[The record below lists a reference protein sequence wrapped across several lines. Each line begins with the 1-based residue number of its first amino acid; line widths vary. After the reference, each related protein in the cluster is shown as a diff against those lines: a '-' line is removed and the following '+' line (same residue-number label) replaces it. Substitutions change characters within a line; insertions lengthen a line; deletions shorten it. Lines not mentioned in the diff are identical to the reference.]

1 MRHRNASP
9 RLFIGVA
16 SSYPRVMFST
26 TDVVHRMARR
36 LATVRGP
43 GPFVSKMPRGAVECM
58 SVMLRES
65 RSRSTTDSDLV
76 VCKQEGD

>member
-1 MRHRNASP
+1 VHRDA
-9 RLFIGVA
+9 RGV
-16 SSYPRVMFST
+16 FL
-26 TDVVHRMARR
+26 DVLDNRCHVHRMARR
-36 LATVRGP
+36 FATVRGP
-43 GPFVSKMPRGAVECM
+43 GPFVSKMPRGAVEWM